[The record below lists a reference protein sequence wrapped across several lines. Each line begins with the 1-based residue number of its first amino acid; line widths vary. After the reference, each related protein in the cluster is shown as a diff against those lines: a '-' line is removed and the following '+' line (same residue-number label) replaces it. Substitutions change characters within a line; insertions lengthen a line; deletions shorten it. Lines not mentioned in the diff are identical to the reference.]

1 MEQKHVAKNLDF
13 QHPHPKQSSHR
24 FWNSDGCIDIQNILD
39 HNAWV
44 DLSNMRKEAEDLD
57 EKKLAEAVEQAKK
70 KRILRR
76 FFFVFGDR
84 WKPAVGDAPNG
95 W

>member
-1 MEQKHVAKNLDF
+1 MAQLGSPDHIRTNPPMDSGTPMV
-13 QHPHPKQSSHR
+13 
-24 FWNSDGCIDIQNILD
+24 CIDIQDILD
-39 HNAWV
+39 PNAWV
-44 DLSNMRKEAEDLD
+44 HLSNMRKEAEDLD

-84 WKPAVGDAPNG
+84 WKPPVGSDAPNG